1 MTNTEWYFSITRKY
15 RAGLNRIN
23 TKFDE
28 QIEGQKRYAGSQGYE
43 ADIAKIEQVRA
54 AEITALRDDCRDSF
68 NRCLAAMQR
77 NAQAR
82 PAVAPTQ
89 EQFVLLQ
96 VLQMR
101 EKLTRDE
108 LNHAAHTMADCPTAL
123 GVLEELARRHEILGF
138 RAGGMCVSDQFV
150 ADSIRAFARNA
161 RITLSLDRT
170 NQRRKLISGNE
181 GPHGTSPSM
190 ENISKF
196 RLDVDPANAQECA
209 ARWGGV
215 PMEVY
220 EAFCKAVDGEG
231 Q

>member
-15 RAGLNRIN
+15 REGLNRIN
-23 TKFDE
+23 TQYDA
-28 QIEGQKRYAGSQGYE
+28 QIESQKRYAGSQGYE
-43 ADIAKIEQVRA
+43 KDIEKIEQARA
-54 AEITALRDDCRDSF
+54 AEIAALRDDCRDNF
-68 NRCLAAMQR
+68 NRCLAAMQK

-89 EQFVLLQ
+89 EQLALLQ

-108 LNHAAHTMADCPTAL
+108 LSHAAHSMADCPTAL
-123 GVLEELARRHEILGF
+123 SVLGELARKHEILGF
-138 RAGGMCVSDQFV
+138 HAGGVCVTDQFV

-161 RITLSLDRT
+161 RIMLSLDRT
-170 NQRRKLISGNE
+170 NQRRKLMRGTE
-181 GPHGTSPSM
+181 GPFGTSPSM

-196 RLDVDPANAQECA
+196 RLDVDPGNAQECA

-220 EAFCKAVDGEG
+220 EAFCKAVDG
-231 Q
+231 